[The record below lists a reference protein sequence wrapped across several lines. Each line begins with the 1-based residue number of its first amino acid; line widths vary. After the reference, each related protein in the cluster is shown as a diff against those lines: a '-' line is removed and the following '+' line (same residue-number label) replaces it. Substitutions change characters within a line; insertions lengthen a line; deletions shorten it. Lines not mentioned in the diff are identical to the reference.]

1 MGINEIVIY
10 LMVIFMVIGAIDKIF
25 KNKFGLGDKFDEGLM
40 AMGAL
45 ALAMIG
51 IIVMAPVLAT
61 VLSPVVVPVFTTLGA
76 DPAMFAG
83 SLLAIDMGG
92 LQLAQEMALSEDAAM
107 FSGIILGAMMGATV
121 VFSIPVSLGIIKKE
135 DQSYLATGMLA
146 GFIAIPVGGIVG
158 GLVAGYSFM
167 MVITN
172 LIPIFILAGL
182 IILGLWKIPTQMIK
196 GFTVFGY
203 GVVVVATAGLAIG
216 IIDVLTGITVIPGI
230 GSLEEGIQIVG
241 SIAIVLA
248 GAFVMVEVI
257 TRVFKKPLMKVGKL
271 LGMNEVSAAGM
282 VATLANNIAMFNLMK
297 DMDNR
302 GKIINVA
309 FSVPAAF
316 VLGDHLGFAAGVAR
330 EMIFPMIA
338 GKLAGG
344 IFAVFVAVIIANMML
359 GKKDVKEDKGKPIEK
374 VEIPTSQ

>member
-10 LMVIFMVIGAIDKIF
+10 IMVIFMIIGALDKIF
-25 KNKFGLGDKFDEGLM
+25 NNKFGLGDKFEEGIM
-40 AMGAL
+40 AMGSL
-45 ALAMIG
+45 ALAMVG
-51 IIVMAPVLAT
+51 IIVIAPIISKVLN
-61 VLSPVVVPVFTTLGA
+61 PIVVPIYTALGA

-92 LQLAQEMALSEDAAM
+92 LQLAQEMAIDQDVAM
-107 FSGIILGAMMGATV
+107 FSGIILASMMGATV
-121 VFSIPVSLGIIKKE
+121 VFSIPVALGIIKKE
-135 DQSYLATGMLA
+135 DHSYLATGMLA
-146 GFIAIPVGGIVG
+146 GFIAIPIGAIVG
-158 GLVAGYSFM
+158 GLVSGYSIVM
-167 MVITN
+167 IMKN
-172 LIPIFILAGL
+172 LIPIFLLAAL
-182 IILGLWKIPTQMIK
+182 IIIGLWKIPDKIIK
-196 GFTVFGY
+196 AFTIFGY
-203 GVVVVATAGLAIG
+203 GVVVVATLGLAIG
-216 IIDVLTGITVIPGI
+216 IVDVLTGLTILPGI
-230 GSLEEGIQIVG
+230 TPLEEGIQIVG

-271 LGMNEVSAAGM
+271 LGMNDVSAAGL

-330 EMIFPMIA
+330 EMIFPMVV
-338 GKLAGG
+338 GKLVGG
-344 IFAVFVAVIIANMML
+344 IAAVIIAIIIANMIL
-359 GKKDVKEDKGKPIEK
+359 GKGDKKEAK
-374 VEIPTSQ
+374 

>member
-10 LMVIFMVIGAIDKIF
+10 LMVIFMVVGAIDKIF
-25 KNKFGLGDKFDEGLM
+25 KNKLKLGDKFDEGLM
-40 AMGAL
+40 AMGSL
-45 ALAMIG
+45 ALAMVG
-51 IIVMAPVLAT
+51 IIVMAPILAK
-61 VLSPVVVPVFTTLGA
+61 VLSPIVVPVYTALGA

-92 LQLAQEMALSEDAAM
+92 LPLAQEMALTEDAAM
-107 FSGIILGAMMGATV
+107 FSGIILGAMMGATI
-121 VFSIPVSLGIIKKE
+121 VFSIPVSLGIIRKE

-146 GFIAIPVGGIVG
+146 GFISIPAGGIVG

-172 LIPIFILAGL
+172 LIPIFILAAL
-182 IILGLWKIPTQMIK
+182 IILGLWKIPQQMIK
-196 GFTVFGY
+196 GFTIFGY
-203 GVVVVATAGLAIG
+203 GVVIVATAGLAIG
-216 IIDVLTGITVIPGI
+216 IIDVLTGITIIPGI

-257 TRVFKKPLMKVGKL
+257 TRVFKKPLMQVGKM
-271 LGMNEVSAAGM
+271 LGMNDVSAAGM

-316 VLGDHLGFAAGVAR
+316 MLGDHLGFAAGVAR
-330 EMIFPMIA
+330 DMIFPMIA
-338 GKLAGG
+338 GKAAGG
-344 IFAVFVAVIIANMML
+344 IVAIIIAIVISNIIL
-359 GKKDVKEDKGKPIEK
+359 GKQVESTEEK
-374 VEIPTSQ
+374 KASAN

>member
-1 MGINEIVIY
+1 
-10 LMVIFMVIGAIDKIF
+10 
-25 KNKFGLGDKFDEGLM
+25 
-40 AMGAL
+40 
-45 ALAMIG
+45 
-51 IIVMAPVLAT
+51 
-61 VLSPVVVPVFTTLGA
+61 
-76 DPAMFAG
+76 
-83 SLLAIDMGG
+83 
-92 LQLAQEMALSEDAAM
+92 M
-107 FSGIILGAMMGATV
+107 FSGIILGAMMGATI
-121 VFSIPVSLGIIKKE
+121 VFSIPVSLSIIKKE

-146 GFIAIPVGGIVG
+146 GFIAIPVGAIVG
-158 GLVAGYSFM
+158 GLVAGYPFM

-182 IILGLWKIPTQMIK
+182 IILGLWKIPEKMIK
-196 GFTVFGY
+196 GFTYFGY

-216 IIDVLTGITVIPGI
+216 IIDVLTGITIIPGI

-257 TRVFKKPLMKVGKL
+257 TRVFKKPLMRIGQM
-271 LGMNEVSAAGM
+271 LGMNDVAAAGM

-297 DMDNR
+297 DMDKR

-330 EMIFPMIA
+330 DMIFPMIA

-344 IFAVFVAVIIANMML
+344 VFAIIVGIFIANMML
-359 GKKDVKEDKGKPIEK
+359 GKEERQEVEQKEAAN
-374 VEIPTSQ
+374 

>member
-1 MGINEIVIY
+1 MGVNEIVIY
-10 LMVIFMVIGAIDKIF
+10 LMVIFMIIGALDKIF
-25 KNKFGLGDKFDEGLM
+25 NNKFKLGDKFDEGMM
-40 AMGAL
+40 AMGSL
-45 ALAMIG
+45 ALAMVG
-51 IIVMAPVLAT
+51 IIVMAPILAK
-61 VLSPVVVPVFTTLGA
+61 VLSPVVVPVYTALGA

-92 LQLAQEMALSEDAAM
+92 LPLAQEMALTEDAAM
-107 FSGIILGAMMGATV
+107 FSGIILGAMMGATI
-121 VFSIPVSLGIIKKE
+121 VFSIPVSLSIIKKE

-146 GFIAIPVGGIVG
+146 GFIAIPVGAIVG
-158 GLVAGYSFM
+158 GLVAGYPFM

-182 IILGLWKIPTQMIK
+182 IILGLWKIPEKMIK
-196 GFTVFGY
+196 GFTYFGY

-216 IIDVLTGITVIPGI
+216 IIDVLTGITIIPGI

-257 TRVFKKPLMKVGKL
+257 TRVFKKPLMRIGQM
-271 LGMNEVSAAGM
+271 LGMNDVAAAGM

-297 DMDNR
+297 DMDKR

-330 EMIFPMIA
+330 DMIFPMIA

-344 IFAVFVAVIIANMML
+344 VFAIIVGIFIANMML
-359 GKKDVKEDKGKPIEK
+359 GKEERQEVEQKEAAN
-374 VEIPTSQ
+374 

>member
-1 MGINEIVIY
+1 MGINDIVIY
-10 LMVIFMVIGAIDKIF
+10 IMVIFMIVGAIDKMF
-25 KNKFGLGDKFDEGLM
+25 KNKLGLGQHFDEGLM
-40 AMGAL
+40 AMGSL

-51 IIVMAPVLAT
+51 IIVMAPVIAD
-61 VLSPVVVPVFTTLGA
+61 VLSPVVVPIYTALGA

-92 LQLAQEMALSEDAAM
+92 LQLAQEMALSDDAAM
-107 FSGIILGAMMGATV
+107 FSGVILAAMMGATI
-121 VFSIPVSLGIIKKE
+121 VFSIPVSLGIIRKE
-135 DQSYLATGMLA
+135 DQRFLATGMLA
-146 GFIAIPVGGIVG
+146 GFIAIPVGAIVG
-158 GLVAGYSFM
+158 GLVAGYSFG

-172 LIPIFILAGL
+172 LIPIFILAAL
-182 IILGLWKIPTQMIK
+182 VILGLWKIPEKMIK
-196 GFTVFGY
+196 GFTIFGH
-203 GVVVVATAGLAIG
+203 GVVIVATAGLAIG
-216 IIDVLTGITVIPGI
+216 IVDVLTGITIVPGI
-230 GSLEEGIQIVG
+230 APLAEGIEVVG

-257 TRVFKKPLMKVGKL
+257 TRVFKKPLMSVGKV

-297 DMDNR
+297 DMDDR

-330 EMIFPMIA
+330 EMIVPMMA
-338 GKLAGG
+338 GKLLGG
-344 IFAVFVAVIIANMML
+344 VAAVFIAILIANMIL
-359 GKKDVKEDKGKPIEK
+359 GKRDKKAA
-374 VEIPTSQ
+374 VQ

>member
-10 LMVIFMVIGAIDKIF
+10 IMVIFMVVGAIDKMF
-25 KNKFGLGDKFDEGLM
+25 NNKLGLGDKFDEGIM

-45 ALAMIG
+45 ALAMVG
-51 IIVMAPVLAT
+51 IIVIAPVLSDL
-61 VLSPVVVPVFTTLGA
+61 LSPVIGPIYSALGA

-92 LQLAQEMALSEDAAM
+92 LQLAQQMAVDQDVAM
-107 FSGIILGAMMGATV
+107 FSGVILGSMMGATV

-135 DQSYLATGMLA
+135 DHSYLATGMLA

-158 GLVAGYSFM
+158 GLVAGYSFGM
-167 MVITN
+167 IITN
-172 LIPIFILAGL
+172 LIPIFILAAL
-182 IILGLWKIPTQMIK
+182 IILGLWKIPGKVIK
-196 GFTVFGY
+196 GFTIFGH

-216 IIDVLTGITVIPGI
+216 IIDVLTGITIIPGI
-230 GSLEEGIQIVG
+230 APLEEGIGIVG
-241 SIAIVLA
+241 DIAIVLA

-257 TRVFKKPLMKVGKL
+257 TRVFKGPLLKVGKM
-271 LGMNEVSAAGM
+271 LGMNDVSAAGLI
-282 VATLANNIAMFNLMK
+282 ATLANNIAMFNLMK

-330 EMIFPMIA
+330 DMIFPMMA
-338 GKLAGG
+338 G
-344 IFAVFVAVIIANMML
+344 
-359 GKKDVKEDKGKPIEK
+359 
-374 VEIPTSQ
+374 

>member
-10 LMVIFMVIGAIDKIF
+10 IMVIFMVIGAIDKMLN
-25 KNKFGLGDKFDEGLM
+25 NKFGLAEHFEEGIM
-40 AMGAL
+40 AMGSL

-51 IIVMAPVLAT
+51 IIVIAPILADLLGPI
-61 VLSPVVVPVFTTLGA
+61 VGPIYSFLGA

-92 LQLAQEMALSEDAAM
+92 LQLAEQMAVDQEVAM
-107 FSGIILGAMMGATV
+107 FSGVILASMMGATV

-135 DQSYLATGMLA
+135 DHSYLATGMLA

-158 GLVAGYSFM
+158 GLVAGYSFGM
-167 MVITN
+167 IITN
-172 LIPIFILAGL
+172 LIPIFILAAL
-182 IILGLWKIPTQMIK
+182 IILGLWKIPGKVIK
-196 GFTVFGY
+196 GFTIFGH

-216 IIDVLTGITVIPGI
+216 IIDVLTGITIIPGI
-230 GSLEEGIQIVG
+230 APLEEGIGIVG
-241 SIAIVLA
+241 DIAIVLA

-257 TRVFKKPLMKVGKL
+257 TRVFKGPLLKVGKM
-271 LGMNEVSAAGM
+271 LGMNDVSAAGLI
-282 VATLANNIAMFNLMK
+282 ATLANNIAMFNLMK

-330 EMIFPMIA
+330 DMIFPMMA
-338 GKLAGG
+338 GKLIGG
-344 IFAVFVAVIIANMML
+344 VAAIFIAIVIANIIL
-359 GKKDVKEDKGKPIEK
+359 GKEDKE
-374 VEIPTSQ
+374 EIAKAD

>member
-10 LMVIFMVIGAIDKIF
+10 LMVIFMIVGAIDKMF
-25 KNKFGLGDKFDEGLM
+25 KNKWGLGEKFDEGLM
-40 AMGAL
+40 AMGSL
-45 ALAMIG
+45 ALAMVG
-51 IIVMAPVLAT
+51 IIVMAPVIAD
-61 VLSPVVVPVFTTLGA
+61 VLSPIIVPVFTMLGA

-92 LQLAQEMALSEDAAM
+92 LQLAQEMALSEEAAM
-107 FSGIILGAMMGATV
+107 FSGIILASMMGATI

-146 GFIAIPVGGIVG
+146 GFIAIPAGAIVG
-158 GLVAGYSFM
+158 GLIAGYSIA
-167 MVITN
+167 MVLTN
-172 LIPIFILAGL
+172 LIPIFIFAAL
-182 IILGLWKIPTQMIK
+182 IILGLWKIPEKMVR
-196 GFTVFGY
+196 GFTIFGH

-216 IIDVLTGITVIPGI
+216 IIDVLTGITVVPGI
-230 GSLEEGIQIVG
+230 APLEEGIQIVG
-241 SIAIVLA
+241 SMAIVLA

-257 TRVFKKPLMKVGKL
+257 TRVFKKPLMQVGKL
-271 LGMNEVSAAGM
+271 LGMNDVSAAGM

-297 DMDNR
+297 DMDKR

-330 EMIFPMIA
+330 DMIFPMIA

-344 IFAVFVAVIIANMML
+344 IVAVFIAIIISNIIL
-359 GKKDVKEDKGKPIEK
+359 GKEDKKE
-374 VEIPTSQ
+374 VVND

>member
-10 LMVIFMVIGAIDKIF
+10 IMVIFMVVGALDKIF
-25 KNKFGLGDKFDEGLM
+25 KNKLGLGDKFDEGIM

-45 ALAMIG
+45 ALAMVG
-51 IIVMAPVLAT
+51 IIVMAPVLAN
-61 VLSPVVVPVFTTLGA
+61 VLSPIIVPIYTALGA

-92 LQLAQEMALSEDAAM
+92 LQLAQELGQSQDAAM
-107 FSGIILGAMMGATV
+107 FSGIVLGAMMGATI

-135 DQSYLATGMLA
+135 DQRYLATGMLA
-146 GFIAIPVGGIVG
+146 GFIAIPFGAIVG
-158 GLVAGYSFM
+158 GLVAGFSFS
-167 MVITN
+167 MVIMN
-172 LIPIFILAGL
+172 LIPIFILAIL
-182 IILGLWKIPTQMIK
+182 VILGLWKIPNQMIK
-196 GFTVFGY
+196 GFTIFGY

-230 GSLEEGIQIVG
+230 APLEEGIQVVG

-257 TRVFKKPLMKVGKL
+257 TRVFKKPLMGMGKM
-271 LGMNEVSAAGM
+271 LGMNDVAAAGM

-302 GKIINVA
+302 GKVINVA

-330 EMIFPMIA
+330 EMIFPMII
-338 GKLAGG
+338 GKFAGG
-344 IFAVFVAVIIANMML
+344 IIAIVIAIVIANAIL
-359 GKKDVKEDKGKPIEK
+359 GKSEEK
-374 VEIPTSQ
+374 TNKLNKTAT